1 MSKIFSIIVTYNGA
15 SWIEKC
21 LHDLLESNIKTE
33 VIVIDNA
40 SSDNTTDI
48 LSSFESIHLI
58 KNKENLGFGQANN
71 LGIDLAMKNSADFI
85 FLLNQDAYV
94 FKNTISQLVDSL
106 KEYPDF
112 GVLSPLQLHING
124 KEIEPVFKNFLRRN
138 FSDEIIHQMLAG
150 EDHFNLHKPYAMRF
164 VNAAAWM
171 ISRKCILKTGLFH
184 PVFFHYGEDNHYA
197 SRVQFHG
204 MKIGVLPAAHVIHDC
219 KKEITDSY
227 DLLVRKIKNVPLY
240 TLLDLRKPFPV
251 AYFLAYLKWRRL
263 AKKLLK
269 YQNPQVV
276 DVIEEQKKWFSS
288 KLEMAKNIRL
298 ETKNFHGKW

>member
-15 SWIEKC
+15 AWIERC
-21 LHDLLESNIKTE
+21 LHDLLESDVKTE

-40 SSDNTTDI
+40 SADNT
-48 LSSFESIHLI
+48 LELLHSFENLHLI

-71 LGIDLAMKNSADFI
+71 VGIDLAMKKGADFI

-94 FKNTISQLVDSL
+94 FKNTISQLVEAL
-106 KEYPDF
+106 KNNVAF
-112 GVLSPLQLHING
+112 GLLSPLQLAVNG
-124 KEIEPVFKNFLRRN
+124 KEIEPIFKNFLRRN
-138 FSDEIIHQMLAG
+138 FSEEKIDKMFTASEHFDIHM
-150 EDHFNLHKPYAMRF
+150 PYAMRF

-171 ISRKCILKTGLFH
+171 MSRECILKTGLFH

-219 KKEITDSY
+219 KKEIADSY
-227 DLLVRKIKNVPLY
+227 SLLIRKMKNIPLY

-251 AYFLAYLKWRRL
+251 AYVLGFLKWRRL
-263 AKKLLK
+263 SKKLLK
-269 YQNPQVV
+269 YYNHEVES
-276 DVIEEQKKWFSS
+276 IIKEQKKWFTTDLQ
-288 KLEMAKNIRL
+288 KAKGIRK
-298 ETKNFHGKW
+298 ETRNVIEKW